1 MYPVAENY
9 DVAVVRD
16 VIIDQ
21 HMPVSE
27 YKIIDVGVGCAIL
40 LGKLYERFI
49 FRTVPQWCLFAEI
62 AAVR

>member
-1 MYPVAENY
+1 MMYPVAENY

-40 LGKLYERFI
+40 LGKLYERFMPDTLRGSY
-49 FRTVPQWCLFAEI
+49 FSDHKKM
-62 AAVR
+62 